1 MRTLAL
7 ALALV
12 ASAGCFPPG
21 ANGGAKL
28 AEVAYD
34 MNVATRFGRID
45 IAMDHVA
52 PTSVETFMAQH
63 ASWGRSLR
71 VLDVEFAG
79 VRMLPNGEAR
89 VDVLV
94 MWQRVN
100 GATLR
105 TTQLAQTWRDHTGR
119 WLVVKEEEAGGD
131 VGLLDEPAPPAAGK
145 TDAANADG
153 TRPTAAVGAK
163 VPSEVAPSFEL
174 LDDKDDSRRAIDA
187 LAPPPALD

>member
-131 VGLLDEPAPPAAGK
+131 TGLLDEPAPPAAK
-145 TDAANADG
+145 TDTAKADV
-153 TRPTAAVGAK
+153 TKPTAAARPKGL
-163 VPSEVAPSFEL
+163 SDGAPSFEL
-174 LDDKDDSRRAIDA
+174 LTDREDSQRAIDS
-187 LAPPPALD
+187 LTPPPALD